1 MDTDVRV
8 KMQIERAVEALT
20 ELEGLAADPDTH
32 AEMLKAYRTVE
43 RFAGRIGSTLM
54 AAKKAWAEAADMMA
68 AHPPEQM
75 SFDNVIDEAEDVVA
89 QAEAEGAPEWAAATA
104 LSTPEWAAA
113 TALSTPDPNPK
124 GSETE
129 EEEDNP
135 EPAPGDAAPDDG
147 PEVPEPATAGVA

>member
-104 LSTPEWAAA
+104 LSTP
-113 TALSTPDPNPK
+113 DPNPK